1 MSLRTELDTDLA
13 QLRTDVK
20 RLGDENAKLREI
32 NAQMIAALNSALPV
46 LRDGLLPVSV
56 NFDAINAAVAKV
68 ENAVAEAERD
78 PLYPP

>member
-20 RLGDENAKLREI
+20 RLGDENAKLRKI

>member
-20 RLGDENAKLREI
+20 RLGDENAKLRKI

-68 ENAVAEAERD
+68 ENAVAEAERE

>member
-1 MSLRTELDTDLA
+1 MSLRTELGTDLA

-20 RLGDENAKLREI
+20 RLGDENAKLRKI